1 MNRIN
6 GRAITGIDH
15 LRQSVADI
23 LTTPIGSRVMR
34 REYGAL
40 LYELL
45 DHPDNA
51 ATRVRIFSAVASALM
66 RWEPRLRLSQ
76 IRFTRTAPGRAE
88 ITLDGLYLQPTNK
101 TPQVL
106 SLSVPVGLG
115 AVNAAA

>member
-1 MNRIN
+1 MNRLD
-6 GRAITGIDH
+6 GRAITGVEH

-51 ATRVRIFSAVASALM
+51 ATLARIFSAVASALM
-66 RWEPRLRLSQ
+66 RWEPRLRLTQ
-76 IRFTRTAPGRAE
+76 IRLTRSTPGRAD
-88 ITLDGLYLQPTNK
+88 ITLDGLYLQPSIK

-106 SLSVPVGLG
+106 SLSVPVGLY
-115 AVNAAA
+115 AVA

>member
-1 MNRIN
+1 MNRLD
-6 GRAITGIDH
+6 GRAITGVAH

-51 ATRVRIFSAVASALM
+51 ATRARIFSAVASALM
-66 RWEPRLRLSQ
+66 RWEPRLRLTQ
-76 IRFTRTAPGRAE
+76 IRLTRSTPGRAD
-88 ITLDGLYLQPTNK
+88 ITLDGLYLQPSIK

-106 SLSVPVGLG
+106 SLSVPVGLY
-115 AVNAAA
+115 ATAT